1 MSFYL
6 DKEIKIAKALI
17 YRLKNQHKST
27 LMYKRLKF
35 LVRMVKKNDKRVPIC
50 CENLYLASTA
60 NLALGHFVSLSV
72 VILGVSSRI
81 WYLFHEKNDISEEED
96 EIDDIFNKKL

>member
-1 MSFYL
+1 
-6 DKEIKIAKALI
+6 
-17 YRLKNQHKST
+17 
-27 LMYKRLKF
+27 
-35 LVRMVKKNDKRVPIC
+35 
-50 CENLYLASTA
+50 TA